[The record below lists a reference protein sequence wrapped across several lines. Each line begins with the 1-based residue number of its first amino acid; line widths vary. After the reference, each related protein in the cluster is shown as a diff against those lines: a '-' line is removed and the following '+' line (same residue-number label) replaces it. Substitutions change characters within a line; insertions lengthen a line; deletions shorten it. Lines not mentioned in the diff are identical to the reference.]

1 MTSKEFVIWLKG
13 FTDGVH
19 EYNVTPKQWD
29 HLKEVLE
36 KVDDSVPLGGI
47 ISDHNTFRVHP
58 ENPMW
63 QGPHK
68 VNPYYVGDNPV
79 LNQPFI
85 PSGTSGGTG
94 VITTTIPGT
103 NSTTLLKGYSTLTT
117 LGYPSGSSISY
128 TTNK

>member
-36 KVDDSVPLGGI
+36 KVDDSIPLGGI
-47 ISDHNTFRVHP
+47 ISDHNTFKVHP

-85 PSGTSGGTG
+85 PSGTGVGTG
-94 VITTTIPGT
+94 VTTTTPGIGSI
-103 NSTTLLKGYSTLTT
+103 STVLHGLSTSTT
-117 LGYPSGSSISY
+117 LGYPSGSLVTY

>member
-58 ENPMW
+58 ANPMW
-63 QGPHK
+63 QEPHK
-68 VNPYYVGDNPV
+68 LNPYYVGDNPV
-79 LNQPFI
+79 LTQPFI
-85 PSGTSGGTG
+85 PSGTGGGTG
-94 VITTTIPGT
+94 VITTTPGIGSI
-103 NSTTLLKGYSTLTT
+103 STALHGLSTSTT
-117 LGYPSGSSISY
+117 LGYPSGSLVTY

>member
-47 ISDHNTFRVHP
+47 ISDHNTFKVHP

-68 VNPYYVGDNPV
+68 VNPFYVGDVPISNPV
-79 LNQPFI
+79 GL
-85 PSGTSGGTG
+85 TGTG
-94 VITTTIPGT
+94 KSNGIITTTPGT
-103 NSTTLLKGYSTLTT
+103 TSITFAKGYTTNTT
-117 LGYPSGSSISY
+117 LGYPSGSLVTY